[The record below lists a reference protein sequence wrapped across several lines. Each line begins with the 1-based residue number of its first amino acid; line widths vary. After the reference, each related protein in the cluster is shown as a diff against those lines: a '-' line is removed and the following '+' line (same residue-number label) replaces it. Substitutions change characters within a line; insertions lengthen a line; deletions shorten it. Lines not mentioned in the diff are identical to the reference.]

1 MGILYPLED
10 YQIWAKRYD
19 IEIKTIRCEKCGKAI
34 TTSKPFA
41 LGKLRGLLAEKHG
54 CGEKCLASV
63 VFHGESLS
71 RFHSFSKIKRKDRFF
86 NRLGFE

>member
-41 LGKLRGLLAEKHG
+41 LGKLRGLMAEKHG
-54 CGEKCLASV
+54 CEEKCLASV
-63 VFHGESLS
+63 VFHGESLQRLNS
-71 RFHSFSKIKRKDRFF
+71 RNLFRKKERSF
-86 NRLGFE
+86 NRLGN

>member
-10 YQIWAKRYD
+10 YQIRAKRYD

-54 CGEKCLASV
+54 CEEKCLASV
-63 VFHGESLS
+63 VFHGES
-71 RFHSFSKIKRKDRFF
+71 IKKYNSYSLFKKREKSYT
-86 NRLGFE
+86 N